1 MGLLRLIKKN
11 PSTTLLCILLT
22 EAPVLVRFQFAKFL
36 VPGTPVIKLPTI
48 CCSRNSTELVTRL
61 TSVPLMWWFLLSM
74 VWMPLSLKLPELVNL
89 ILPPAELLLLL
100 DLLNL
105 PILALLLPLP
115 AEPPPL
121 RSLQLLPEL
130 LRPSVPRFAIVLY
143 SPATWS
149 MISMTP
155 MTRFSSTK

>member
-74 VWMPLSLKLPELVNL
+74 VWMPLSLKLPVLVNL

-100 DLLNL
+100 LLDRLNL

-121 RSLQLLPEL
+121 LHLLLVPPVL
-130 LRPSVPRFAIVLY
+130 LVLAY
-143 SPATWS
+143 DSASALASPA
-149 MISMTP
+149 P
-155 MTRFSSTK
+155 

>member
-61 TSVPLMWWFLLSM
+61 TSVPLM
-74 VWMPLSLKLPELVNL
+74 VWMPLSLKLPVLVNL
-89 ILPPAELLLLL
+89 ILPPAELLLLLLL

-121 RSLQLLPEL
+121 LHLLLVPPVL
-130 LRPSVPRFAIVLY
+130 LVLAY
-143 SPATWS
+143 DSASALASPA
-149 MISMTP
+149 P
-155 MTRFSSTK
+155 